1 MDKLKEILKMTF
13 LAVKTALGFV
23 ARPFALPAWLPEL
36 KNREVLRADAIAG
49 LTVALILIPQSMA
62 YAQLAG
68 LPPHYGLYAS
78 LLPPMVAA
86 FFGSSRQLATGPVAM
101 VSLMTAAAL
110 EPLAT
115 AGSEAFVGY
124 ALLLSLMVG
133 LFQLMLGMFRLG
145 VLLNFLSH
153 PVVSGFVNAA
163 AIIIATSQLGKIFGV
178 SADAGDHH
186 YEFVVN
192 TLRAAAEQTHWPTFG
207 MAVIAFAVM
216 YGARRFYP
224 RLPYV
229 LIAVVVT
236 TLLAWL
242 MGFAQHRT
250 VKLDQVADQKIR
262 ISLMY
267 DALQAKHIANQEEK
281 YISAQRTYQEMSQ
294 GVADESVELLTQR
307 QLLEQSRFI
316 LGQLK
321 DDARRH
327 HEELYATSMYP
338 VGEGEQMKLYTRDQI
353 RTIEGEESK
362 IFGQDWHIVGYQNGE
377 VDLQAGGKVIG
388 KVPRGLPG
396 FRMPSFDWAA
406 IRHLFSAMIAIS
418 LIGFM
423 EAISIARAMA
433 ARTRQ
438 HLDADRELI
447 GQGLSNI
454 SGSMF
459 QAYPSSGS
467 FSRSAV
473 NFNAGAVTGFSSV
486 VTVVAV
492 AFTLLALT
500 PLLFYLPQATL
511 AAVIMMA
518 VLGLI
523 NVKPL
528 IHAWQ
533 ISRHDG
539 IVALVTFVFTL
550 VLAPELEIGILF
562 GMLLSLVLLLLRIMT
577 PRIAFPPHLANLM
590 PAEAVAAGAV
600 DDGRIVRMR
609 FDGRL
614 VFVNVS
620 YFEEQLQKV
629 LAERKNLEVLIVDN
643 VSINDLDAS
652 GEEMLRE
659 NFKRLKEAGVHMLF
673 TRTKSPIMEIFKRS
687 HLFRDIDEA
696 NFHLDPVT
704 AYAHAWQLVVAAETE
719 REEKAKTERERIER
733 EQAEKEQAEKEQAEK
748 EQAEKERVEKEQAE
762 KEQAER
768 EQAERE
774 QAEREQA
781 EREQADK
788 EQAEE
793 SAVDD
798 PETKK

>member
-1 MDKLKEILKMTF
+1 MDKLKDIQNATI
-13 LAVKTALGFV
+13 AVTRRALGHV
-23 ARPFALPAWLPEL
+23 NNPFALPAWLPEL
-36 KNREVLRADAIAG
+36 KNREVLRADVIAG

-124 ALLLSLMVG
+124 AVVLSLMVG

-163 AIIIATSQLGKIFGV
+163 AIIIATSQLSKIVGV
-178 SADAGDHH
+178 SVDSGDHH
-186 YEFVVN
+186 YEFVIN
-192 TLRAAAEQTHWPTFG
+192 TLRAAADQTHWPTLA
-207 MAVIAFAVM
+207 MAMLAFAIM
-216 YGARRFYP
+216 YGVRRYYP
-224 RLPYV
+224 KLPYV

-236 TLLAWL
+236 TILAWL

-250 VKLDQVADQKIR
+250 VKLDQINDQKIR
-262 ISLMY
+262 ISLIY
-267 DALQAKHIANQEEK
+267 DGLQARHIATQEEK
-281 YISAQRTYQEMSQ
+281 YLAAQRAYEEMSQ

-316 LGQLK
+316 IGQLK
-321 DDARRH
+321 AEARAY
-327 HEELYATSMYP
+327 HEELYATSMYA
-338 VGEGEQMKLYTRDQI
+338 VGEGEEMKLYTRQEI
-353 RTIEGEESK
+353 QNVVGEGA
-362 IFGQDWHIVGYQNGE
+362 ILYGQDWHIVSYQSNE
-377 VDLQAGGKVIG
+377 VELQAGGKVIG
-388 KVPRGLPG
+388 RIPRGLPG
-396 FRMPSFDWAA
+396 FRMPAFDWDA
-406 IRHLFSAMIAIS
+406 IRTLFGAAIAIS

-438 HLDADRELI
+438 GLNADRELM
-447 GQGLSNI
+447 GQGLANI
-454 SGSMF
+454 AGSMF
-459 QAYPSSGS
+459 QAYPASGS

-473 NFNAGAVTGFSSV
+473 SINAGAVTGFSSV
-486 VTVVAV
+486 ITVVAV
-492 AFTLLALT
+492 ALTLLLLT
-500 PLLFYLPQATL
+500 PLLYYLPQATL

-533 ISRHDG
+533 TSRHDG
-539 IVALVTFVFTL
+539 IVAIVTFVFTL
-550 VLAPELEIGILF
+550 VLAPELEMGILF
-562 GMLLSLVLLLLRIMT
+562 GMLLSLVLLLFRIMK
-577 PRIAFPPHLANLM
+577 PGIAILPHPTVLL
-590 PAEAVAAGAV
+590 PAEAVAAGAAH
-600 DDGRIVRMR
+600 DGRIVRMR

-614 VFVNVS
+614 VFVNTA
-620 YFEEQLQKV
+620 YFEEQVQKL
-629 LAERKNLEVLIVDN
+629 LASRKNLEVLIIDN
-643 VSINDLDAS
+643 VAINDLDAS

-659 NFKRLKEAGVHMLF
+659 NFKRLGNAGIHVLF
-673 TRTKSPIMEIFKRS
+673 TRTKSSIMEIFRRS
-687 HLFRDIDEA
+687 HLFQDIDEA
-696 NFHLDPVT
+696 CFHPEPAE
-704 AYAHAWQLVVAAETE
+704 AYAHAWELVAAAETE
-719 REEKAKTERERIER
+719 RAERQR
-733 EQAEKEQAEKEQAEK
+733 
-748 EQAEKERVEKEQAE
+748 

-768 EQAERE
+768 EQAGKAEAVGGQAPRE
-774 QAEREQA
+774 QPQRDRPGDEPGGDESPVQSGSAE
-781 EREQADK
+781 
-788 EQAEE
+788 
-793 SAVDD
+793 
-798 PETKK
+798 PEKN